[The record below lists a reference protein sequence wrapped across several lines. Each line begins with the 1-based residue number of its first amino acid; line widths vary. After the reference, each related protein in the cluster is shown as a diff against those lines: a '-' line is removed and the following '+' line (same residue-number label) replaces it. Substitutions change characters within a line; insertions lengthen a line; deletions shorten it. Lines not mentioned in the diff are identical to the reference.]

1 MKTTFKA
8 RLTNDVKSKFIEA
21 CQRLDTSIFEPYM
34 KEEQC
39 FQNLDKFRFLQS
51 MKDEFDRVKGKGIK
65 SMVQIN
71 GTCKGCYVGHE
82 SYQFFGKKVTPE
94 FSYVILRSNE
104 GGVKDIHR
112 CNASSDE
119 LEVNKEI
126 IEDYDFWK

>member
-8 RLTNDVKSKFIEA
+8 RLTNEVKSKFILA
-21 CQRLDTSIFEPYM
+21 CLRLDASVFEPYM

-71 GTCKGCYVGHE
+71 GKL
-82 SYQFFGKKVTPE
+82 Q
-94 FSYVILRSNE
+94 
-104 GGVKDIHR
+104 
-112 CNASSDE
+112 
-119 LEVNKEI
+119 
-126 IEDYDFWK
+126 